1 MAGRVIDA
9 LIATVFCVACLVCV
23 YVAAFSLNVTN
34 VADHRVL
41 EGFMG
46 LRTPAN
52 GDRGT
57 AISEYFNFGPYAVAA
72 AIVVSV
78 ALVVGGVR
86 TAAAASVLFVG
97 ANVTTQIL
105 KPLLAAPRQAGWL
118 PDGSWPSGHM
128 TAATTLALCVVLI
141 APPLLRPYAVGAGT
155 LGVVAAAYSIVL
167 IGSHYPSDVVGGMFV
182 AGAWTALVIAGLEA
196 AAQRWPA
203 GRPAAEPV
211 AGRWVLWSAL
221 LAVALAVVA
230 LVSLV
235 ASVMP
240 VASRYLSDHATFV
253 AGGVTFA
260 LCAALLTAATAVL
273 APGPPVRR
281 KVA

>member
-1 MAGRVIDA
+1 M
-9 LIATVFCVACLVCV
+9 
-23 YVAAFSLNVTN
+23 
-34 VADHRVL
+34 
-41 EGFMG
+41 
-46 LRTPAN
+46 
-52 GDRGT
+52 
-57 AISEYFNFGPYAVAA
+57 AVAA
-72 AIVVSV
+72 A
-78 ALVVGGVR
+78 VGGVR
-86 TAAAASVLFVG
+86 TAVAAGVLFVG
-97 ANVTTQIL
+97 ANVTTQFL

-118 PDGSWPSGHM
+118 PDGIWPSGHM
-128 TAATTLALCVVLI
+128 TAATSLALCVVLV

-203 GRPAAEPV
+203 GDPASV
-211 AGRWVLWSAL
+211 AGRRVWWPAL
-221 LAVALAVVA
+221 LAVVLAVVA

-253 AGGVTFA
+253 AGAVTFA
-260 LCAALLTAATAVL
+260 LCAAFLTAATAVL
-273 APGPPVRR
+273 APGPPLRR